1 MPTSTKITAPKRSV
15 FNEAPALHVAVGIKD
30 LHAIFIPAIE
40 GSSPR
45 ELPQDDAGQDQQNRD
60 DRHDTAPSDDYLS
73 SFCADDKAAH
83 LIGAHLVAVPIEGRA
98 VARSRHGVGSM
109 PISMAGGFA
118 ERSKKGGPKPSRCS
132 FDELGEYR
140 TRQRR

>member
-1 MPTSTKITAPKRSV
+1 MADANQHQDHSTEAKRLL
-15 FNEAPALHVAVGIKD
+15 NEAPALHVAVGIKD

-83 LIGAHLVAVPIEGRA
+83 LDRRAPGRGADRRDAPSRVHGMVSARCRSAWRAGLRNEAKKGRA
-98 VARSRHGVGSM
+98 EAL
-109 PISMAGGFA
+109 PLLI
-118 ERSKKGGPKPSRCS
+118 
-132 FDELGEYR
+132 
-140 TRQRR
+140 

>member
-83 LIGAHLVAVPIEGRA
+83 LDRRAPGRGADRRTRRRAFTAWCRLDADQHGGRVCGTKQKGRA
-98 VARSRHGVGSM
+98 EAL
-109 PISMAGGFA
+109 PLLI
-118 ERSKKGGPKPSRCS
+118 
-132 FDELGEYR
+132 
-140 TRQRR
+140 